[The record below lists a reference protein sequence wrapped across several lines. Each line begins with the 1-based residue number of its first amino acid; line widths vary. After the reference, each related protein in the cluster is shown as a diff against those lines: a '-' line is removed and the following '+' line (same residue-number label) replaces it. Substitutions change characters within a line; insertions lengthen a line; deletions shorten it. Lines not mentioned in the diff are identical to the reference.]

1 MEAKPETSTEAR
13 EDKWTSVAYNFI
25 GVKLT
30 SPTWAIW
37 LVFFLRAALPLI
49 GPIIGLVYI
58 NDHTW
63 GDLPPVM
70 IVAGCVDFIWALLF
84 FHIFFAIPIKAKILD
99 SLFNCEKK
107 FL

>member
-1 MEAKPETSTEAR
+1 MCVAIAMEAKPETSTEAR

-84 FHIFFAIPIKAKILD
+84 FHIFFAIPMKA
-99 SLFNCEKK
+99 
-107 FL
+107 